1 MPGDVTILLNRYNN
15 GEAAALDELAVL
27 LYPEL
32 KAMARRRVSGN
43 VADKG
48 GFGATVLVNETFIK
62 LLSDG
67 QLDPQD
73 RQQFFR
79 LAATVMR
86 QVVIDEVRYVT
97 AQKRSAEEVTF
108 ADAEVADDTLEKAEF
123 VLQVNEILERL
134 DHQDERLAHVFECR
148 YFAGYSTAETAEVL
162 DLSERT
168 VERLWSSARERI
180 AALTGASN
188 R

>member
-1 MPGDVTILLNRYNN
+1 MPGDVTILLNRYHQ
-15 GEAAALDELAVL
+15 GEAAALDELATL

-32 KAMARRRVSGN
+32 KTMARRRVNGD
-43 VADKG
+43 A

-67 QLDPQD
+67 QLDTTD

-86 QVVIDEVRYVT
+86 QVVVDEVRYVT
-97 AQKRSAEEVTF
+97 AQKRSADEVTYT
-108 ADAEVADDTLEKAEF
+108 DSGVPDDSMAKAEF
-123 VLQVNEILERL
+123 VLQVNEILEQLSQR
-134 DHQDERLAHVFECR
+134 DERLANVFECR
-148 YFAGYSTAETAEVL
+148 YFAGYSTSETAAVL
-162 DLSERT
+162 DMSDRT
-168 VERLWSSARERI
+168 VERLWSSARDKI
-180 AALTGASN
+180 ADLMGNNS